1 MQTGKMINKISNRLR
16 RRSQAVQKKIGI
28 SGSKGNVLDYILV
41 ESAVRPVYQKDIE
54 KEFGLRPPT
63 ASQLLKT
70 LEGEGMIRRIPDEQ
84 DCRRK
89 KLVFGDRAMA
99 VEKVL
104 REEVEETE
112 RCLLQ
117 GITEE
122 ERKEFL
128 RIAEKMLENLD
139 D

>member
-1 MQTGKMINKISNRLR
+1 MQTGKTINKISNRLR

-28 SGSKGNVLDYILV
+28 SGSKGNVLDYILA

-54 KEFGLRPPT
+54 KEFDLRPPT

-70 LEGEGMIRRIPDEQ
+70 LEEEGMIRRIPDEQ
-84 DCRRK
+84 DSRRK
-89 KLVFGDRAMA
+89 KLIFGDKAA
-99 VEKVL
+99 TVEKAL